1 VMPFHVGCV
10 RRQGSVMSTGHA
22 VTFLTGRN
30 RDFSNGH
37 RQLSGREDAPGTR
50 GCGSNPQRD
59 HKICGDCGLPIR
71 RSTLAENHSAMS
83 LYLETRMS
91 DPVTIGTL
99 AASVLAM
106 AAEAVV
112 KSGVGEV
119 VKDAYKALKE
129 KVAIWARGD
138 IEALAKT
145 PTSTSRQVVIAEE
158 IDRQSPE
165 DQADIQKLAIALNDA
180 LRNAARAGPIG
191 IDIGRLE
198 AARVQLAAINVTEGV
213 GFRADEVKT
222 TGDFTTG
229 PIIVGKTER

>member
-1 VMPFHVGCV
+1 
-10 RRQGSVMSTGHA
+10 
-22 VTFLTGRN
+22 
-30 RDFSNGH
+30 
-37 RQLSGREDAPGTR
+37 
-50 GCGSNPQRD
+50 
-59 HKICGDCGLPIR
+59 
-71 RSTLAENHSAMS
+71 MS

-99 AASVLAM
+99 AASMLAM

-119 VKDAYKALKE
+119 VKDAYTALKE
-129 KVAIWARGD
+129 KLAIWARGD

-191 IDIGRLE
+191 IDIGRLD
-198 AARVQLAAINVTEGV
+198 AARVQLAALNVTDGV
-213 GFRADEVKT
+213 GFRAGEVKT

-229 PIIVGKTER
+229 TITVGKPER